1 MQHLVTEL
9 TKINNFVEENE
20 GWMSWMEEPK
30 SLFFSFFLRRTN
42 YTNVKIL
49 LSRYTS
55 VYTVLIYLRDNYSF
69 FILVLKVGLVAL
81 FKS

>member
-1 MQHLVTEL
+1 
-9 TKINNFVEENE
+9 
-20 GWMSWMEEPK
+20 MSEWK
-30 SLFFSFFLRRTN
+30 NLNRFSFFPFFFVARRTN
-42 YTNVKIL
+42 YINVKIL

-69 FILVLKVGLVAL
+69 ILVLKVGLVAL

>member
-1 MQHLVTEL
+1 
-9 TKINNFVEENE
+9 
-20 GWMSWMEEPK
+20 MSEWK
-30 SLFFSFFLRRTN
+30 NLKNRFFFFPFLRRTN
-42 YTNVKIL
+42 YMNVKIL

-69 FILVLKVGLVAL
+69 ILVLKVGLVAL